1 MSFNPEKVSL
11 MAFAVLFKILS
22 THCDVLV
29 QPPLF
34 PLEESKNKRWLA
46 LHLEPKNSTSEHVIV
61 EVYSTH
67 SKARNIDNKTSSLY
81 LILYQESNQFVR
93 GGAWMQKQKKV
104 LH

>member
-1 MSFNPEKVSL
+1 MESELWLSKTR
-11 MAFAVLFKILS
+11 VLRTKES
-22 THCDVLV
+22 SNVLV
-29 QPPLF
+29 QPLLF
-34 PLEESKNKRWLA
+34 PLEEPKNKRWLA